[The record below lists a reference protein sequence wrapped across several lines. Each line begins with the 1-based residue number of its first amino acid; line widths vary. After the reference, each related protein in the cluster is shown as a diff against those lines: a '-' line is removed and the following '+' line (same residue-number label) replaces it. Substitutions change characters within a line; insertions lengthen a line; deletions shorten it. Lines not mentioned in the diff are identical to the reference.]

1 MVIACDN
8 ICEAPGQ
15 GLAHSECA
23 EVTGVVILIPTGQP
37 VQWGE
42 QLIALSAVN
51 LAVCAQ

>member
-23 EVTGVVILIPTGQP
+23 EVTGVVILIATGQP
-37 VQWGE
+37 VRWSE
-42 QLIALSAVN
+42 QLVTLSAVN
-51 LAVCAQ
+51 LAVFAQ